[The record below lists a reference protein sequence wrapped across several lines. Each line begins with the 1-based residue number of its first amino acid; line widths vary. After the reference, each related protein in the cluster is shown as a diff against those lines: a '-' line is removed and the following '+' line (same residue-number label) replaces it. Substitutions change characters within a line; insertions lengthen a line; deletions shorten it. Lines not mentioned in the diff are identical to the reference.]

1 MKLTQKNITNLIDE
15 VVIPFERYVLNDATL
30 YAYIKDNNLINKHN
44 IGVAKLAIMLTN
56 DLVGA
61 NKLLKNISKIY
72 KELNISED
80 DMKKHMSMF
89 FKLHKEWVENHLNPD
104 AFHNELVDR
113 FDEIFITQL
122 EKAKLLEDDD
132 DFLMFESEEI
142 DEAIEGMHYEDHR
155 KITAVEYASYE
166 EILDDDLSSIIEL
179 KDELEHTLIMHEKID
194 GEFLVSFGRELHKL
208 SGVLFSTSEFKDVG
222 YALENFTS
230 ELENLDLNSLDTLSE
245 ELAFALLSQMNEDLQ
260 KWIDS
265 VFIKQDAV
273 DIHYGDASFLANI
286 AQFSI
291 MLEHNSSSNDK
302 SDDDFLF

>member
-1 MKLTQKNITNLIDE
+1 MKITKDKLDLLIKD
-15 VVIPFERYVLNDATL
+15 VVLPFEK
-30 YAYIKDNNLINKHN
+30 YILDNAIFKEQMQDDEKRAKHN
-44 IGVAKLAIMLTN
+44 IAIAKLSIMLLN

-61 NKLLKNISKIY
+61 
-72 KELNISED
+72 KELFFKGSQAHKELQISTQ
-80 DMKKHMSMF
+80 DMQKYLSIF
-89 FKLHKEWVENHLNPD
+89 FKLHNDWVAKYIEVDKFHKELMQKFD
-104 AFHNELVDR
+104 AMFA
-113 FDEIFITQL
+113 
-122 EKAKLLEDDD
+122 KAYDYEEDN
-132 DFLMFESEEI
+132 FLMFDSEEI
-142 DEAIEGMHYEDHR
+142 DEAIEKMHYEDHK

-179 KDELEHTLIMHEKID
+179 KDELEHTLVMHEKID
-194 GEFLVSFGRELHKL
+194 DEFLVSLGRELHKL

-230 ELENLDLNSLDTLSE
+230 ELKNLDLNSLDTLSE

-260 KWIDS
+260 KWIES

-291 MLEHNSSSNDK
+291 MLEHNSSSDDE